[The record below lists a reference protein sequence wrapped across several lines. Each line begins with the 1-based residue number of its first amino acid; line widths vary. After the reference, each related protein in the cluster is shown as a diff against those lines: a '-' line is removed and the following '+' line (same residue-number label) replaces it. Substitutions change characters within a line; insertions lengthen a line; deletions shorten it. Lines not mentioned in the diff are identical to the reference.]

1 MILVQFLAQSITRV
15 PLNWG
20 TVGFSFFIV
29 WRSVQGE
36 VFGGKLEKALP
47 WTLTEFA
54 LGDAAPP
61 ARALPY
67 PAQVTVERWRVP
79 KLKGFLVCRPAHVPN
94 GLAAL
99 EADLLTASESERP

>member
-1 MILVQFLAQSITRV
+1 MILAQFLAQSITRV

-36 VFGGKLEKALP
+36 VFGGKLEKAL
-47 WTLTEFA
+47 WTLKSLRWVMQPHRRAFA
-54 LGDAAPP
+54 LPCAGDGG
-61 ARALPY
+61 ALES
-67 PAQVTVERWRVP
+67 A

-99 EADLLTASESERP
+99 EADLLTVDQLE